1 MIRNLPFWK
10 NASPRQ
16 KRIYS
21 TIFVLVLSVLATLLG
36 MLVPMSQE
44 DAQMIADQLN
54 QTVTQGTAE
63 GTLIPDIFLNNFP
76 LCLLMFIPLAGF
88 GIGMFILF
96 STGMAFRAV
105 FQVQAAN
112 GISSST
118 ASIDASTAILAL
130 ALVAVVFLLEYVS
143 YAIAM
148 TESVWLFRRILQK
161 QLKGEL
167 KCLGICIGIVALM
180 LIIGAIVE
188 TYALSIGL

>member
-1 MIRNLPFWK
+1 MNINLPFWK

-54 QTVTQGTAE
+54 QTVTQGTTE

-105 FQVQAAN
+105 FQIQAAN

-118 ASIDASTAILAL
+118 TSIDASTAILAL
-130 ALVAVVFLLEYVS
+130 ALVAIVFLLEYVS
-143 YAIAM
+143 YSIAM

-161 QLKGEL
+161 RWKSEL
-167 KCLGICIGIVALM
+167 KYLGICIGIVALM

-188 TYALSIGL
+188 TFALMIEL